1 MWERWSNDAADPIF
15 QNSTVPIFQYSL
27 TPVLQWSQRC
37 FRLISIRGLR
47 KWFDSRR
54 GRVEALRGIDLE
66 VAEKEFCVL
75 LGPSG
80 CGKTTTL
87 RCVAGLEKP
96 DAGELEIAGVLAS
109 SPARRVHIPTEKRDI
124 GMVFQSYAIWPH
136 MNVFNNVAFPL
147 IKGRKKIAKD
157 QIAHKV
163 RNALKLVQLDSL
175 EDRPATDLSGGQ
187 QQRVAMARAIVT
199 EPKLLLMDE
208 PLSNLDARLRE
219 QMRVEL
225 RKITKA
231 VGVTTLYVTHDQA
244 EALSL
249 GDKVCVMHDGEILQM
264 APPHE
269 VYARPANLF
278 VAQFVGEMNF
288 VKGKVAG
295 PEQVECPLG
304 MVAAKVPSNLAA
316 GSSVTLAI
324 RPEHIKLSSKDGS
337 AASLIGAVASKN
349 YLGDAALLEV
359 VLNGVTLI
367 AKLPGDV
374 ELSVGDQAAV
384 ELPSHRWHVFP

>member
-1 MWERWSNDAADPIF
+1 MIR
-15 QNSTVPIFQYSL
+15 
-27 TPVLQWSQRC
+27 
-37 FRLISIRGLR
+37 IRGLR

-96 DAGELEIAGVLAS
+96 DAGELEIAGTLAN
-109 SPARRVHIPTEKRDI
+109 SPAQRIHIPTEKRDI

-147 IKGRKKIAKD
+147 IKGRKRIPRD
-157 QIAHKV
+157 QVAQKV
-163 RNALKLVQLDSL
+163 RNALKLVQLDGL

-199 EPKLLLMDE
+199 EPKILLMDE

-249 GDKVCVMHDGEILQM
+249 GDKVCVMHDGEIVQT

-269 VYARPANLF
+269 VYAKPANLF

-295 PEQVECPLG
+295 PAQVECPLG
-304 MVAAKVPSNLAA
+304 TLAVTVPANLSV
-316 GSSVTLAI
+316 GSSVTLGI
-324 RPEHIKLSSKDGS
+324 RPEHVKLNFKDGS
-337 AASLIGAVASKN
+337 SASLTGAVASKN
-349 YLGDAALLEV
+349 YLGDAALLEIEV
-359 VLNGVTLI
+359 NGVTLI
-367 AKLPGDV
+367 AKLAGDAA
-374 ELSVGDQAAV
+374 LSVGEQTAV
-384 ELPSHRWHVFP
+384 ELPAHRWQVFP

>member
-1 MWERWSNDAADPIF
+1 
-15 QNSTVPIFQYSL
+15 
-27 TPVLQWSQRC
+27 
-37 FRLISIRGLR
+37 LIRIRGLR

-87 RCVAGLEKP
+87 RSVAGLEKP
-96 DAGELEIAGVLAS
+96 DVGELEIAGTVVN
-109 SPARRVHIPTEKRDI
+109 SPSKGIYVPTEKRDI

-136 MNVFNNVAFPL
+136 MNVFNNIAFPL
-147 IKGRKKIAKD
+147 IKGRKKIPRD
-157 QIAHKV
+157 RIADKV
-163 RNALKLVQLDSL
+163 RDALKLVQLEGL

-199 EPKLLLMDE
+199 EPKILLMDE

-225 RKITKA
+225 KKITKA

-249 GDKVCVMHDGEILQM
+249 GDKVCVMHDGEIIQT

-269 VYARPANLF
+269 VYAKPANLF

-288 VKGKVAG
+288 VKATVTG
-295 PEQVECPLG
+295 PGQVGSLLG
-304 MVAAKVPSNLAA
+304 PIPVSVPEGVRVGAP
-316 GSSVTLAI
+316 VTLAI
-324 RPEHIKLSSKDGS
+324 RPEHVKLNANNGSSTALKGT
-337 AASLIGAVASKN
+337 IASKN
-349 YLGDAALLEV
+349 YLGDSALIEIEV
-359 VLNGVTLI
+359 NGVTLM
-367 AKLPGDV
+367 AKLAGDTQF
-374 ELSVGDQAAV
+374 SVGERTTV
-384 ELPSHRWHVFP
+384 ELPVHRWHVFP